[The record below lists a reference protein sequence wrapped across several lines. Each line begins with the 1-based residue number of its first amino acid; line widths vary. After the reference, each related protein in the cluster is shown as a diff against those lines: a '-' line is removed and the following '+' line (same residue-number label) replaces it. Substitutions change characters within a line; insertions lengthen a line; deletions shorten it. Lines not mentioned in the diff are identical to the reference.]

1 MSIYSALA
9 GRIRESLSEIRN
21 VVKRVDDYIRKAQT
35 IDDQAY
41 WDATALNL
49 HGFYSGIERIFEDI
63 ARTVDASVP
72 LGPEWHVD
80 LLIQMGS
87 DMKDIRPPVV
97 SRETRLC
104 LDEFRGF
111 RHVVRNVYTFNLRP
125 SRIKDLATDL
135 PECFSSVMQELMAF
149 ASFLDSLE

>member
-87 DMKDIRPPVV
+87 DMKDIRPPVI

>member
-1 MSIYSALA
+1 MSLYSALA

-21 VVKRVDDYIRKAQT
+21 VVKRIDDYIRKAQT

-49 HGFYSGIERIFEDI
+49 HGFYSGIEHIFEDI

-104 LDEFRGF
+104 LDEYRGF

-135 PECFSSVMQELMAF
+135 PECYSSVMQELMAF

>member
-72 LGPEWHVD
+72 LGPEWHFD